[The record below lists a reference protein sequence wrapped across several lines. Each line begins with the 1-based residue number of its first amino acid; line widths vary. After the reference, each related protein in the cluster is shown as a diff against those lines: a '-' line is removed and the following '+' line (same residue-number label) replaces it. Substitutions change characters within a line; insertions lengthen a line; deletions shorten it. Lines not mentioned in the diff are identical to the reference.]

1 MSRAGQSP
9 QASRGRWRRDPS
21 RRRLVV
27 LLALAPILAQAQRL
41 AAQTP
46 FTAIGF
52 GLPVQP
58 IDARAA
64 ALGQAS
70 VALLGGSY
78 SLVNPAAITEFR
90 GLHINASF
98 AGEAVS
104 VKFPQTSEGIDRG
117 WIPVMRGMVPL
128 GRQSVIAL
136 GIGSNLDQ
144 DWGVVFKDTLESTL
158 GTFPFDERRENDG
171 GLSSLDLTFARRI
184 GSLSVGAGV
193 QRLTGNL
200 RQTVFR
206 TFEPDTAGSGSTPF
220 PVRDFAQVS
229 YGAWRFLG
237 GFTAKLKEVAMIG
250 AQIAVNTDLKAT
262 RDTTGVTVT
271 FGRPLELG
279 VGGSANVSP
288 RFLVAASGGWTNWS
302 TSNRS
307 FSTVRSADTYWLG
320 GGVEYSGVRF
330 ISLDIPMRLG
340 YHWTELPFVIPG
352 KEQSSEWAATFG
364 FGTRIASGAAAFDFG
379 FEWGQRG
386 DLPATG
392 AQESY
397 FRTTLSISLRQ

>member
-1 MSRAGQSP
+1 MSRTARSP
-9 QASRGRWRRDPS
+9 QASRSRAGRW
-21 RRRLVV
+21 LMV
-27 LLALAPILAQAQRL
+27 LLASVPLFVLAERL
-41 AAQTP
+41 EAQTP

-52 GLPVQP
+52 GYPVLP
-58 IDARAA
+58 IDGRAA

-78 SLVNPAAITEFR
+78 SLTNPAAVTEFR
-90 GLHINASF
+90 GLHLNASF

-104 VKFPQTSEGIDRG
+104 VKFPRISEGINRG
-117 WIPVMRGMVPL
+117 WLPVLRGVVPL
-128 GRQSVIAL
+128 GRKNVFAV

-144 DWGVVFKDTLESTL
+144 DWGVVFRDTLDSTL

-184 GSLSVGAGV
+184 GGLSVGAGL

-206 TFEPDTAGSGSTPF
+206 TFEEDTAGTGRTPG
-220 PVRDFAQVS
+220 PVRDFAQVD
-229 YGAWRFLG
+229 YGSWRFLG
-237 GFTAKLKEVAMIG
+237 GVTAKLKETAMIG

-271 FGRPLELG
+271 FDRPLELG
-279 VGGSANVSP
+279 VGGSARISS
-288 RFLVAASGGWTNWS
+288 RFLLAASGGWTNWS
-302 TSNRS
+302 VSNKS
-307 FSTVRSADTYWLG
+307 FSTVRAANTYFLG
-320 GGVEYSGVRF
+320 GGVEYAGVRF
-330 ISLDIPMRLG
+330 ISLDIPFRLG
-340 YHWTELPFVIPG
+340 YRWTKLPFVIQG
-352 KEQSSEWAATFG
+352 KKQSTEWAATFG
-364 FGTRIASGAAAFDFG
+364 LGTRIASGAAAFDFG

-386 DLPATG
+386 NLPTTG
-392 AQESY
+392 AEESF